1 MDLEGPP
8 RSTSVGLD
16 LKTPRLS
23 CSALWRQKGRV
34 AEDPQPLGRVAT
46 RLLAW
51 RGGWFPP
58 ARDLPR
64 GIVFMRPGPACPRNG
79 GARPGP
85 SWSDCH
91 PLLCSPVRERLPR
104 SKQPQ
109 VQGLLLLTGMGLA
122 GGSRALHVSHS
133 PPGARGL
140 AGASEADAQPL
151 DPWQEESEASPWE
164 ELPTHRQEAWMWG
177 RRSEP
182 GRTLPV
188 PWLSCQFAPSWGGG
202 ASVPK
207 HGGVG
212 TPGPREGL
220 LPARGWARGRE
231 QPPRSS
237 GCPGRKGGGPLA
249 GRSRGPAGGAWGGD
263 RQQKSDKRCHEEGH
277 VQEGTRQTPHL
288 PGVFLEAGGS
298 VGRKAVTG
306 MP

>member
-1 MDLEGPP
+1 
-8 RSTSVGLD
+8 
-16 LKTPRLS
+16 
-23 CSALWRQKGRV
+23 
-34 AEDPQPLGRVAT
+34 
-46 RLLAW
+46 
-51 RGGWFPP
+51 
-58 ARDLPR
+58 
-64 GIVFMRPGPACPRNG
+64 MRPGPACPRNG

-91 PLLCSPVRERLPR
+91 PLLCSPVRELLPR

-151 DPWQEESEASPWE
+151 DPWQEESEASLWE

-177 RRSEP
+177 RRPEP

-231 QPPRSS
+231 RPPRSS

-263 RQQKSDKRCHEEGH
+263 RQQKSEAPSAWRFPGGWGQRRKEGRNWDALRERPRHTGRQVVGGTALKGLFLEEQRGQ
-277 VQEGTRQTPHL
+277 VTRTGLRAREPIRSHWQDEKASAPWAPWHWGPSTL
-288 PGVFLEAGGS
+288 PGTMF
-298 VGRKAVTG
+298 
-306 MP
+306 